1 MAQTIRGFATL
12 SPPAQYLNPNFMPPS
27 DFYVTGILPRAPRE
41 PSPTSAFTIRAQRR
55 LPEPAGAICDQAQAR
70 PTRAHSSHWP
80 TKNGRSP
87 VVSTSHA
94 FTILTGQGRRIAAI
108 ASTVGNRRP
117 DWSSSQMTDQGFQ
130 GGMERCKTLCG
141 AASVGPLN
149 CTNWNTSRK
158 RSVSCLLKCLN
169 HLSQGRDTAR
179 ASPYPRPRPAP
190 DGRRCRTQY

>member
-1 MAQTIRGFATL
+1 MSPAFCHACRGNHLRLQHSESERRGGCQSRQGQLAIRL
-12 SPPAQYLNPNFMPPS
+12 RR
-27 DFYVTGILPRAPRE
+27 DPRALTVGHR
-41 PSPTSAFTIRAQRR
+41 
-55 LPEPAGAICDQAQAR
+55 
-70 PTRAHSSHWP
+70 P

-117 DWSSSQMTDQGFQ
+117 DWSSSRMTDQGFQ
-130 GGMERCKTLCG
+130 GVMERRKTLCG

-179 ASPYPRPRPAP
+179 ASPYPRPQRAP
-190 DGRRCRTQY
+190 DGRQSHT